1 MLLIW
6 CLLRALVVAKG
17 TCSIPRVPPLRP
29 HQLPLCANN
38 RTFINGDLA
47 LIKTIKRLITLCSDV
62 IQSRVTLTGIKQQH
76 LESINLIELA
86 PRKHASHAC
95 LMHASCMPLMHA
107 SHACLAIMPLLTKKT
122 KGNISY
128 QLPFSTTTIF
138 HHHHSHHHHLP
149 PSSPPTSPPPIL
161 IIFTILFTTPTEPN
175 SPLEAREGR
184 RVGVD
189 SGSRQEALVAARCLG
204 VSLSLLDPSIPPD

>member
-95 LMHASCMPLMHA
+95 L
-107 SHACLAIMPLLTKKT
+107 AIMPLLTKKT

-128 QLPFSTTTIF
+128 QLPFSTTTIPIF
-138 HHHHSHHHHLP
+138 HYHHPHHHHLP